1 MLLLSNTF
9 VMHKR
14 ILTYHI
20 ESKFIKIYFAN
31 DVTISNFAVR
41 IEF

>member
-1 MLLLSNTF
+1 MLSNPF

-14 ILTYHI
+14 IITCYI